1 LKLQRER
8 CENKFIPQMYKTAS
22 RKDRLALVAGL
33 IDTDGSLANGCYDY
47 ISKSSHLADDLA
59 FVCRSLG
66 FAAYVTPCLKQ
77 AQTGPRRLYYR
88 VCVSGD
94 FREVPCRVGRKQAE
108 ARQQKK
114 SVLRTGFKIV
124 NTNTAEDFFGFT
136 LSGDG
141 RYLLDDFTVTHNSGK
156 SFGYG
161 VPAIQSKKRII
172 ISTAKKQ
179 LQHQLAL
186 KDLPFLGERL
196 EQAITVA
203 LLKGKA
209 NYACQVKGFTLPPDD
224 AKVFSAWVEKSPTG
238 DLTDWPGRKPAYW
251 QDVTAED
258 CVGGKRC
265 RFSKQCGY
273 WRAKDQI
280 KTAQIVVANHHVV
293 AWDLRF
299 GPKKLLGNYDV
310 LIVDEAH
317 QAVGAFRGAYTK
329 TLTPFS
335 MKRVIKMGDRAGFN
349 VGTYKQLEDAWAAM
363 FKEVANKDGEIAA
376 NPFGIPGEEAG
387 HILSDMLIEVKKELA
402 AKGATMYDN
411 EDDPDYRPS
420 SQRDAAWAKLD
431 ASERDYVA
439 NLEMLAKA
447 IDRPKEALTAIA
459 KPDLNTVLYINTT
472 EKGHK
477 IVNAAPINIGSLVG
491 PKLQQI
497 DTVILT
503 SATIAVNGNFSDIK
517 SQLGLTMPVKEFD
530 DEGNDT
536 GNLLKKRKI
545 EELVLETPFDYA
557 SQAVLYTPQH
567 MPHAVSGSSKFES
580 PERTKYIEAV
590 ALECKKLIK
599 ASDGNAFILFTATQD
614 MKDVHMALMA
624 EELDNP
630 LIVQAEDAESTLK
643 EFMRT
648 PRSVILGLKSF
659 WEGVDVVGDK
669 LRLVIITK
677 LPFPMVSDPVIK
689 ARSRAI
695 VAEGVAAGQSEQT
708 AERGVF
714 QAVQIP
720 VMLTDLRQG
729 AGRLIRSKT
738 DKGVLAILDPRIWTG
753 NGKQLPI
760 IGQKNYQGYGG
771 LAASAIGF
779 GNRTADFNFVT
790 KFLAKL
796 RQEEAA
802 RAAKQGDSASA
813 GA

>member
-1 LKLQRER
+1 ML
-8 CENKFIPQMYKTAS
+8 PDS
-22 RKDRLALVAGL
+22 
-33 IDTDGSLANGCYDY
+33 
-47 ISKSSHLADDLA
+47 DD
-59 FVCRSLG
+59 
-66 FAAYVTPCLKQ
+66 
-77 AQTGPRRLYYR
+77 
-88 VCVSGD
+88 
-94 FREVPCRVGRKQAE
+94 
-108 ARQQKK
+108 
-114 SVLRTGFKIV
+114 
-124 NTNTAEDFFGFT
+124 
-136 LSGDG
+136 
-141 RYLLDDFTVTHNSGK
+141 YLLHGAGGLVKEVRLGQIEMGRLTERVLKEKNFAVVEGPVGIGK
-156 SFGYG
+156 SFGYS

-179 LQHQLAL
+179 LQHQLAY

-196 EQAITVA
+196 EQAVTVA
-203 LLKGKA
+203 LLKGKS
-209 NYACQVKGFTLPPDD
+209 NYGCAVKGASLPPND
-224 AKVFSAWVEKSPTG
+224 AAAFMKWIASSPTG

-265 RFSKQCGY
+265 RFSKDCGY
-273 WRAKDQI
+273 WRAKDMI

-299 GPKKLLGNYDV
+299 GPKKLLGNYDA
-310 LIVDEAH
+310 LIIDEAH

-335 MKRVIKMGDRAGFN
+335 MKRVIKMGDQAGIN
-349 VGTYKQLEDAWAAM
+349 QGTYKELEAAWALM
-363 FKEVANKDGEIAA
+363 FKEVANKDGEISPD
-376 NPFGIPGEEAG
+376 PFGAAG
-387 HILSDMLIEVKKELA
+387 ADTLKILSDLLIEAKKELVA
-402 AKGATMYDN
+402 LGASMYDN
-411 EDDPDYRPS
+411 EDDPGYEPDGARDAQWS
-420 SQRDAAWAKLD
+420 KLNAAQRD
-431 ASERDYVA
+431 EVA
-439 NLEMLAKA
+439 TLEMFVKA
-447 IDRPKEALTAIA
+447 IDRPREALLAVS
-459 KPDLNTVLYINTT
+459 KPDQNTVIYVNTT

-491 PKLQQI
+491 PKLQEI

-517 SQLGLTMPVKEFD
+517 SQLGLTMPVKEYD
-530 DEGNDT
+530 DDGVAT
-536 GNLLKKRKI
+536 GTTKAKRKI
-545 EELVLETPFDYA
+545 EELVLQTPFDYA

-567 MPHAVSGSSKFES
+567 MPHAVSAGKFES
-580 PERTKYIEAV
+580 PERTKYIDAV

-695 VAEGVAAGQSEQT
+695 VAAGVAAGQTEQT

-714 QAVQIP
+714 QEVQIP

-760 IGQKNYQGYGG
+760 LGQKNYQGYGG
-771 LAASAIGF
+771 LAAASIGF

-802 RAAKQGDSASA
+802 RVAKQSDPAPP
-813 GA
+813 

>member
-1 LKLQRER
+1 MK
-8 CENKFIPQMYKTAS
+8 CST
-22 RKDRLALVAGL
+22 
-33 IDTDGSLANGCYDY
+33 C
-47 ISKSSHLADDLA
+47 
-59 FVCRSLG
+59 G
-66 FAAYVTPCLKQ
+66 FALPLPKA
-77 AQTGPRRLYYR
+77 
-88 VCVSGD
+88 GD
-94 FREVPCRVGRKQAE
+94 NRACMACGKPMLPD
-108 ARQQKK
+108 
-114 SVLRTGFKIV
+114 S
-124 NTNTAEDFFGFT
+124 D
-136 LSGDG
+136 D
-141 RYLLDDFTVTHNSGK
+141 YLLHGAGGLVKEVRLGQIEMGRLTERVIKDQNFAVVEGPVGIGK
-156 SFGYG
+156 SFGYSI
-161 VPAIQSKKRII
+161 PAIQSRKRII

-179 LQHQLAL
+179 LQHQLAY

-196 EQAITVA
+196 EQPITVA
-203 LLKGKA
+203 LLKGKS
-209 NYACQVKGFTLPPDD
+209 NYACAMKASSLPPDD
-224 AKVFSAWVEKSPTG
+224 KATFTAWLDKSSTG

-265 RFSKQCGY
+265 RLSKQCGY

-280 KTAQIVVANHHVV
+280 KSAQIVVANHHVV

-299 GPKKLLGNYDV
+299 GPKKLLGEYDV

-335 MKRVIKMGDRAGFN
+335 MKRVIKMGDRAGIN
-349 VGTYKQLEDAWAAM
+349 LGTYKDLEDAWAVM
-363 FKEVANKDGEIAA
+363 FKEVANKDGEIPAD
-376 NPFGIPGEEAG
+376 PFGAAGEATMA
-387 HILSDMLIEVKKELA
+387 ILTDLLTETKKELA
-402 AKGATMYDN
+402 ALGATMYDN
-411 EDDPDYRPS
+411 EDDPEYQPS
-420 SQRDAAWAKLD
+420 SSRDAQWAAVNAKD
-431 ASERDYVA
+431 RDMIAS
-439 NLEMLAKA
+439 LEMLAKA
-447 IDRPKEALTAIA
+447 IDRPREALLAIS
-459 KPDLNTVLYINTT
+459 KPDLNTVVYINTT

-477 IVNAAPINIGSLVG
+477 IVNAAPVNIGSLVG
-491 PKLQQI
+491 PKLQAI

-530 DEGNDT
+530 DDGNDT

-567 MPHAVSGSSKFES
+567 MPHAVSAGKFES
-580 PERTKYIEAV
+580 PERAKYIQAV
-590 ALECKKLIK
+590 AIECKKLIK

-614 MKDVHMALMA
+614 MKDVHAALLA
-624 EELDNP
+624 EDLDNP

-738 DKGVLAILDPRIWTG
+738 DKGVLAILDPRVWTG

-760 IGQKNYQGYGG
+760 VGQKNYQGYGG
-771 LAASAIGF
+771 LSVAAIGF
-779 GNRTADFNFVT
+779 SNRTSDFNFIT
-790 KFLAKL
+790 KFLLKL

-802 RAAKQGDSASA
+802 RVAKQSASTP
-813 GA
+813 

>member
-1 LKLQRER
+1 ML
-8 CENKFIPQMYKTAS
+8 PDS
-22 RKDRLALVAGL
+22 
-33 IDTDGSLANGCYDY
+33 
-47 ISKSSHLADDLA
+47 DD
-59 FVCRSLG
+59 
-66 FAAYVTPCLKQ
+66 
-77 AQTGPRRLYYR
+77 
-88 VCVSGD
+88 
-94 FREVPCRVGRKQAE
+94 
-108 ARQQKK
+108 
-114 SVLRTGFKIV
+114 
-124 NTNTAEDFFGFT
+124 
-136 LSGDG
+136 
-141 RYLLDDFTVTHNSGK
+141 YLLHGAGGLVKEVRLGQIEMGRLTERVIKDKNFAVVEGPVGIGK
-156 SFGYG
+156 SFGYA
-161 VPAIQSKKRII
+161 VPAIQSKKRIV

-179 LQHQLAL
+179 LQHQLAY

-209 NYACQVKGFTLPPDD
+209 NYACAVKGFSLPPND
-224 AKVFSAWVEKSPTG
+224 AAVFSSWLDKSPTG

-251 QDVTAED
+251 PDVTAED

-349 VGTYKQLEDAWAAM
+349 IGTYKALEDAWAEM
-363 FKEVANKDGEIAA
+363 FTQVKNQDGEIPGD
-376 NPFGIPGEEAG
+376 PFGESGQEAG
-387 HILSDMLIEVKKELA
+387 VLLSDLLIAVKAELA
-402 AKGATMYDN
+402 AKGASLYDN
-411 EDDPDYRPS
+411 EDDPDYRPNPG
-420 SQRDAAWAKLD
+420 RDAAWQKMD
-431 ASERDYVA
+431 AQERDYVA

-472 EKGHK
+472 DKGHK

-530 DEGNDT
+530 DDGNDT

-580 PERTKYIEAV
+580 PERVKYIEAV

-614 MKDVHMALMA
+614 MKDVHLALMA
-624 EELDNP
+624 EDLDNP
-630 LIVQAEDAESTLK
+630 LIIQAEDAESTLR
-643 EFMRT
+643 EFMAT

-669 LRLVIITK
+669 LRLVVITK

-760 IGQKNYQGYGG
+760 LGQKNYIGYGG

-790 KFLAKL
+790 KFLLKL

>member
-1 LKLQRER
+1 MQ
-8 CENKFIPQMYKTAS
+8 PDS
-22 RKDRLALVAGL
+22 
-33 IDTDGSLANGCYDY
+33 
-47 ISKSSHLADDLA
+47 DD
-59 FVCRSLG
+59 
-66 FAAYVTPCLKQ
+66 
-77 AQTGPRRLYYR
+77 
-88 VCVSGD
+88 
-94 FREVPCRVGRKQAE
+94 
-108 ARQQKK
+108 
-114 SVLRTGFKIV
+114 
-124 NTNTAEDFFGFT
+124 
-136 LSGDG
+136 
-141 RYLLDDFTVTHNSGK
+141 YLLHGAGGLVKEVRLGQIEMGRLTERVLKEKNFAVVEGPVGIGK
-156 SFGYG
+156 SFGYS
-161 VPAIQSKKRII
+161 VPAIQSKKRIV

-179 LQHQLAL
+179 LQHQLAY

-196 EQAITVA
+196 EQAVTVA
-203 LLKGKA
+203 LLKGKS
-209 NYACQVKGFTLPPDD
+209 NYACAVKGFTLPPND
-224 AKVFSAWVEKSPTG
+224 AAVFSAWLDKSPTG
-238 DLTDWPGRKPAYW
+238 DITDWPGRKPAYW

-299 GPKKLLGNYDV
+299 GPKKLLGDYGA

-329 TLTPFS
+329 TLTPFN
-335 MKRVIKMGDRAGFN
+335 MKRVIKMGDQAGIN
-349 VGTYKQLEDAWAAM
+349 LGTYKELETAWAAM
-363 FKEVANKDGEIAA
+363 FKEVANKEGEVPAD
-376 NPFGIPGEEAG
+376 PFGEAG
-387 HILSDMLIEVKKELA
+387 VVTMKILSDLLTETKKELSA
-402 AKGATMYDN
+402 LGASMYDN
-411 EDDPDYRPS
+411 EDDPSYEPNGA
-420 SQRDAAWAKLD
+420 RDAQWVKLN
-431 ASERDYVA
+431 AQERDTVA

-447 IDRPKEALTAIA
+447 IDRPREALIAIS
-459 KPDLNTVLYINTT
+459 KPDLNTVVYINTT

-491 PKLQQI
+491 PKLQEI

-503 SATIAVNGNFSDIK
+503 SATIAVNGSFSDIK
-517 SQLGLTMPVKEFD
+517 SQLGLTMPVKEYD
-530 DEGNDT
+530 DAGVAT
-536 GNLLKKRKI
+536 GTVKAKRKI

-567 MPHAVSGSSKFES
+567 MPHAVGAGKFES

-760 IGQKNYQGYGG
+760 LGQKNYQGYGG

-790 KFLAKL
+790 KFLLKL

-802 RAAKQGDSASA
+802 RVAKQSGTASD
-813 GA
+813 GT

>member
-1 LKLQRER
+1 MKCSVCGFAVPLPKAGDNRACMACGKPML
-8 CENKFIPQMYKTAS
+8 PDSDDYLLHGAG
-22 RKDRLALVAGL
+22 ALVKEVRLGQIEMGRLTERVIKDKNFAVVE
-33 IDTDGSLANGCYDY
+33 GS
-47 ISKSSHLADDLA
+47 
-59 FVCRSLG
+59 
-66 FAAYVTPCLKQ
+66 
-77 AQTGPRRLYYR
+77 TG
-88 VCVSGD
+88 
-94 FREVPCRVGRKQAE
+94 
-108 ARQQKK
+108 
-114 SVLRTGFKIV
+114 T
-124 NTNTAEDFFGFT
+124 
-136 LSGDG
+136 
-141 RYLLDDFTVTHNSGK
+141 GK

-161 VPAIQSKKRII
+161 VPAIQSKKRIV

-179 LQHQLAL
+179 LQHQLAY

-209 NYACQVKGFTLPPDD
+209 NYACAVKGFSLPPND
-224 AKVFSAWVEKSPTG
+224 AAMFSAWLDKSPTG

-349 VGTYKQLEDAWAAM
+349 IGTYKQLEDAWALM

-376 NPFGIPGEEAG
+376 NPFGAAGEEAG
-387 HILSDMLIEVKKELA
+387 VILFDLLIAVKSELT
-402 AKGATMYDN
+402 AKGASMYDN
-411 EDDPDYRPS
+411 EDDPDYKPS
-420 SQRDAAWAKLD
+420 SARDAAWQKMD

-447 IDRPKEALTAIA
+447 VERPKEALTAIA

-472 EKGHK
+472 DKGHK

-530 DEGNDT
+530 DDGNDT

-557 SQAVLYTPQH
+557 SQAVLYTPQQ
-567 MPHAVSGSSKFES
+567 MPHAVSGSGNFTS
-580 PERTKYIEAV
+580 PERTKYIEAI

-599 ASDGNAFILFTATQD
+599 ASDGNAFVLFTATQD
-614 MKDVHMALMA
+614 MRDVHMALMA

-630 LIVQAEDAESTLK
+630 LILQAEDAESTLR
-643 EFMRT
+643 EFMAT

-760 IGQKNYQGYGG
+760 LGQKNYQGYGG

-779 GNRTADFNFVT
+779 SNRTADFNFVT
-790 KFLAKL
+790 KFLNKL

-802 RAAKQGDSASA
+802 RAAKQGDPASA